1 MAAHS
6 NPRRLLPL
14 AIVLCL
20 MVVVAFGGYMV
31 AGNRAPQA
39 LNLAGTSTTSG
50 PGTTVYACLAS
61 GRLTH
66 VSMTS
71 PKCPAKS
78 VPVQWS
84 VRSGPAV
91 SANPQPSGTASS
103 SPSPSSAQGTNSSP
117 ASASSSPASTA
128 PASTGTCTT
137 SAAQGHCAFP
147 GYAQVTG
154 NSDDPY
160 VDQDMW
166 AAVPGQT
173 QALSANSPGDWKVVS
188 STPAG
193 HGGSVTT
200 FPDTGAPFGEAPLSR
215 YSSITS
221 TFTETMPHNSATSAW
236 AAYDLW
242 FNKWND
248 EVMIQHDFTGRYP
261 CTYAAV
267 AQFGG
272 SNGVPRQTW
281 GLCTFG
287 SERIWTLAP
296 DGTRAGGS
304 ATQGESSGSVDIK
317 AMVQWLENP
326 SAPDHIQANST
337 ITNLSYGWEI
347 ASTGGQPETF
357 QVSSYSLTAVR

>member
-1 MAAHS
+1 M
-6 NPRRLLPL
+6 
-14 AIVLCL
+14 
-20 MVVVAFGGYMV
+20 
-31 AGNRAPQA
+31 
-39 LNLAGTSTTSG
+39 
-50 PGTTVYACLAS
+50 
-61 GRLTH
+61 
-66 VSMTS
+66 
-71 PKCPAKS
+71 
-78 VPVQWS
+78 
-84 VRSGPAV
+84 
-91 SANPQPSGTASS
+91 
-103 SPSPSSAQGTNSSP
+103 
-117 ASASSSPASTA
+117 A

-166 AAVPGQT
+166 AAVPGET
-173 QALSANSPGDWKVVS
+173 QALYANSPGDWKVVS
-188 STPAG
+188 NTPPG
-193 HGGSVTT
+193 HGGSVTA

-221 TFTETMPHNSATSAW
+221 SFTETMPHNNVTSAW
-236 AAYDLW
+236 ASYDLW
-242 FNKWND
+242 FNNWKD
-248 EVMIQHDFTGRYP
+248 EVMIQHDFTGRNP

-272 SNGVPRQTW
+272 SNGVPVQTW

-296 DGTRAGGS
+296 DGTRAGDS

-317 AMVQWLENP
+317 AMVEWLENP
-326 SAPDHIQANST
+326 SAPDAIQANST

-357 QVSSYSLTAVR
+357 QVSSYSLTAIRS